1 MEIDHALTDGVSLAL
16 TLRDLALAYEGKLT
30 PGPAAAFG
38 QYASWLQQQHHSQE
52 GGESQIDIEYWRDF
66 IHTATSGDP
75 CLIPSSSSSSPAAQ
89 TEHKQLTIPL
99 TRADNTLAGL
109 PALCAKHGV
118 TMATV
123 FQAAWGL
130 VLHQLT
136 SSASQPTTPKATLFG
151 YMTANR
157 DFDDDSSLQGAE
169 EMLGP
174 VINLLLCR
182 TANINLSSPTTSI
195 TNKQNPITTLLHHQ
209 RDDFLAS
216 LDHQYGLAKLLAQE
230 QQKKNQQQQHK
241 QLFNSVMT
249 LQYLDSRVAGN
260 NTNTKTREDSKN
272 KNSISFNLFS
282 GRDPNAWDVTIGV
295 QISNKTSQGSGGGGG
310 QGTET
315 ETSVAAQRGYWSHVL
330 SEEAAGVVGG
340 MFANVVWRVVD
351 VLRAG

>member
-1 MEIDHALTDGVSLAL
+1 
-16 TLRDLALAYEGKLT
+16 
-30 PGPAAAFG
+30 
-38 QYASWLQQQHHSQE
+38 
-52 GGESQIDIEYWRDF
+52 
-66 IHTATSGDP
+66 
-75 CLIPSSSSSSPAAQ
+75 
-89 TEHKQLTIPL
+89 
-99 TRADNTLAGL
+99 
-109 PALCAKHGV
+109 
-118 TMATV
+118 MATV

-182 TANINLSSPTTSI
+182 TANINLSSSSSSSSI
-195 TNKQNPITTLLHHQ
+195 TNKPNPITTLLHHQ

-260 NTNTKTREDSKN
+260 NTKTKTRKEDN
-272 KNSISFNLFS
+272 NISFNLFS

-295 QISNKTSQGSGGGGG
+295 QISNKAAQGSGGGGG
-310 QGTET
+310 GKGTGTET
-315 ETSVAAQRGYWSHVL
+315 ETSVAAQLGYWSHVL

-351 VLRAG
+351 ALRAG